1 MILSHISVTYFPLEI
16 LGHSPLTLCS
26 FVTMHLGHYFII
38 SRVSEAVQFF
48 RRWRHHPSF
57 GRLVVG
63 AWLPT
68 FLELSNNR
76 QLSVLLIII
85 QIFIYSALSMMTLFF
100 LCLYWHSLMDAWM
113 LSVEGAVGVRG
124 VIAYHAVFVVFSWFG
139 QTLHPLPSIVY
150 EPSWSSLE
158 WICFSSYSNLVTWI
172 H

>member
-16 LGHSPLTLCS
+16 LGHSPLTLCN

-57 GRLVVG
+57 GRLVVV

-85 QIFIYSALSMMTLFF
+85 QIFIYSALSMITLFF

-124 VIAYHAVFVVFSWFG
+124 VNCLSCSFCRLFLIWANTSPTTFHGIWAFLEFSG
-139 QTLHPLPSIVY
+139 V
-150 EPSWSSLE
+150 
-158 WICFSSYSNLVTWI
+158 NLFLI
-172 H
+172 IF